1 MDKAAQRIRTFSMG
15 FLISGVLS
23 ILIGAHY
30 LFVKAGIP
38 YQDPPLKLQIQYAVN
53 MGIGEKMFLI
63 GLTTL
68 FIGCIGITIAWICT
82 KTEKIQKPKTIK

>member
-1 MDKAAQRIRTFSMG
+1 MDKAARRIRTFSMG

-38 YQDPPLKLQIQYAVN
+38 YQDPPLTWWTQPTA
-53 MGIGEKMFLI
+53 
-63 GLTTL
+63 GL
-68 FIGCIGITIAWICT
+68 
-82 KTEKIQKPKTIK
+82 

>member
-15 FLISGVLS
+15 FLISGILS

-38 YQDPPLKLQIQYAVN
+38 YQDPPLTWWTQPTA
-53 MGIGEKMFLI
+53 
-63 GLTTL
+63 GL
-68 FIGCIGITIAWICT
+68 
-82 KTEKIQKPKTIK
+82 